1 MVIFNCLIYEQRVY
15 YLSLEYYMGRA
26 LTNTMINL
34 GIQGECDE
42 AMYQVRTPAEN
53 LTILL
58 NIFTSHELPASIV
71 KCYYFLFHKV

>member
-1 MVIFNCLIYEQRVY
+1 MPAWDGSSSKKPLCPL
-15 YLSLEYYMGRA
+15 M
-26 LTNTMINL
+26 
-34 GIQGECDE
+34 
-42 AMYQVRTPAEN
+42 AEN

>member
-1 MVIFNCLIYEQRVY
+1 
-15 YLSLEYYMGRA
+15 MGRA

-53 LTILL
+53 LTISYLTYSPVTSYVVKTVLSLL
-58 NIFTSHELPASIV
+58 ALYSV
-71 KCYYFLFHKV
+71 KTLKFFLVVFYE